1 MAIAVVCELVVASRK
16 LLEALRGD
24 GGEVPA
30 ELGVLRQ
37 NHRATRDEAV
47 DQRLLPHLG
56 FACSAT
62 DGLVIAHF
70 SAASLS
76 LDLARER
83 ILGRWRLEMEI
94 DTFNFAFISIY
105 GCGRG
110 ERNNSTKWRS
120 RLLEYWK

>member
-24 GGEVPA
+24 GGEVSA

-83 ILGRWRLEMEI
+83 ILWRWRLEMEI
-94 DTFNFAFISIY
+94 DTFNLLLFLFTGA
-105 GCGRG
+105 G
-110 ERNNSTKWRS
+110 EGKGTTVPNGDHDC
-120 RLLEYWK
+120 

>member
-1 MAIAVVCELVVASRK
+1 VWPSQLYVNLLLLGK

-76 LDLARER
+76 LDLAR
-83 ILGRWRLEMEI
+83 
-94 DTFNFAFISIY
+94 A
-105 GCGRG
+105 
-110 ERNNSTKWRS
+110 KQQRS
-120 RLLEYWK
+120 EQ